1 MKKLILYLLII
12 LFCVLFQDIFS
23 QNIFNDYLTCYNKH
37 VCLSDSNLIIE
48 DGDYMTFEN
57 RWMCDF
63 KFDFFLP
70 KSIFK
75 HGFVNCYFMLTVQQD
90 EHIIV
95 MTKATYE
102 ENGIETAEYYFV
114 MYNNNGEIL
123 DTLCLLAGRDTY
135 KDIKDFYMSYI
146 MLNKNEILQIC
157 VGPYSD
163 KDTTANCKKIIYTIK
178 DNGFI
183 FNSEELYNKVF
194 IPNNVTD
201 VRL

>member
-1 MKKLILYLLII
+1 MKKLILDLLII
-12 LFCVLFQDIFS
+12 SFCTLFQDVFS
-23 QNIFNDYLTCYNKH
+23 QSKFNDYLTCYNKQI
-37 VCLSDSNLIIE
+37 CLSDSNLIVE

-57 RWMCDF
+57 RWMRDF
-63 KFDFFLP
+63 KFDIFLP

-75 HGFVNCYFMLTVQQD
+75 RGFDNCYFLLAVQHD

-95 MTKATYE
+95 MTKVTYE
-102 ENGIETAEYYFV
+102 ENDIETAEYYFI

-123 DTLCLLAGRDTY
+123 DTLRLLAGRDTY

-146 MLNKNEILQIC
+146 ILNKNEILQIC
-157 VGPYSD
+157 IGPYSG
-163 KDTTANCKKIIYTIK
+163 KDTTANCKKKKYTIK